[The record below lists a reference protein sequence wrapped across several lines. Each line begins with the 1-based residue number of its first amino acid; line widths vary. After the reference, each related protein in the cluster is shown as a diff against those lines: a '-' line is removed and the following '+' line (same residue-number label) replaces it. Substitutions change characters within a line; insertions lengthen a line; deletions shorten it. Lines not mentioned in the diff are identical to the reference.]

1 MLRLMKLEFRRNK
14 IKTYIIASAVA
25 GVMMTGFLFLIAY
38 APRID
43 HDADL
48 QMFAGYNNLI
58 SLFFM
63 VNMAVFAT
71 LSGTMYARFII
82 EEYKEKRAI
91 LLFSYPVKRDRIML
105 AKLVAVFL
113 LVVIAM
119 MLSSLL
125 AFGVFGASET
135 IAPLVDE
142 SLSLHTLLRAL
153 KVAIIM
159 AIIAAEIGIMA
170 VGIGFIKKS
179 VPTTILSAV
188 ALSSFFCNIMFN
200 MTSDANKSD
209 AAAII
214 FVLVTTLAGVIVS
227 AILMKTVN
235 TMEVE

>member
-48 QMFAGYNNLI
+48 QMFAGYNNLT

-105 AKLVAVFL
+105 AKLVVVFL
-113 LVVIAM
+113 FVVIAM

-125 AFGVFGASET
+125 AFGVFSVSET
-135 IAPLVDE
+135 VDE
-142 SLSLHTLLRAL
+142 SLSLYMLLRAL

-159 AIIAAEIGIMA
+159 AIIAAEIGIIA

-200 MTSDANKSD
+200 MTSGVNKSD
-209 AAAII
+209 VAAII
-214 FVLVTTLAGVIVS
+214 FMLVTTLAGVIVS

>member
-25 GVMMTGFLFLIAY
+25 GVMMTGFLFLLAY

-48 QMFAGYNNLI
+48 RMFAGYNNLI

-63 VNMAVFAT
+63 VDMAVFAT

-113 LVVIAM
+113 FVVIAM

-125 AFGVFGASET
+125 AFGVFGVSET

-142 SLSLHTLLRAL
+142 PLSLHTLSRAL

-170 VGIGFIKKS
+170 GGIGF
-179 VPTTILSAV
+179 
-188 ALSSFFCNIMFN
+188 F
-200 MTSDANKSD
+200 
-209 AAAII
+209 
-214 FVLVTTLAGVIVS
+214 
-227 AILMKTVN
+227 
-235 TMEVE
+235 

>member
-48 QMFAGYNNLI
+48 QMFAGYNNLT

-105 AKLVAVFL
+105 AKLVVVFL
-113 LVVIAM
+113 FVVIAM

-125 AFGVFGASET
+125 AFGVF
-135 IAPLVDE
+135 
-142 SLSLHTLLRAL
+142 
-153 KVAIIM
+153 
-159 AIIAAEIGIMA
+159 
-170 VGIGFIKKS
+170 S
-179 VPTTILSAV
+179 VS
-188 ALSSFFCNIMFN
+188 
-200 MTSDANKSD
+200 
-209 AAAII
+209 
-214 FVLVTTLAGVIVS
+214 
-227 AILMKTVN
+227 
-235 TMEVE
+235 